1 MRVSFC
7 SALSAGFVA
16 ALFAMSAAAD
26 TIRIGLISEITGP
39 NAEAGSYTLNGAKLA
54 VDAINKKGGILGKQI
69 ELVIEDNQSTNP
81 GTVLA
86 FSKFGGNKDIP
97 AIIGPIR

>member
-1 MRVSFC
+1 MRVSLW
-7 SALSAGFVA
+7 SALSAGAIA
-16 ALFAMSAAAD
+16 AFFGVSAAAD

-69 ELVIEDNQSTNP
+69 ELVIEDN
-81 GTVLA
+81 
-86 FSKFGGNKDIP
+86 
-97 AIIGPIR
+97 